1 MTIDIRSERQHLLAQ
16 FTQSVDPKYQA
27 AMAGTVA
34 PTGSRV
40 YGVRV
45 PRLREI
51 ARGWWRDHKDISRED
66 LLALVEALWAGGS
79 REERQLVIFLLERFK
94 RWIPTLTW
102 ADFDRW
108 RHDLDN
114 WETTDGMA
122 QWVFGR
128 WLLANPDARL
138 HHLRNL
144 IADEDV
150 WSRRLA
156 LIATVWLNR
165 GRKDLSFPDLTLE
178 LVDQVKDERHPMITK
193 AVSWALRGLI
203 KKHPQ
208 RVAAYLGANRE
219 MLAPHAV
226 REVDNKLR
234 TGPKSGKALR
244 HQDDVAEAITGVH

>member
-1 MTIDIRSERQHLLAQ
+1 MDNTQTEHQHLLAEITQ
-16 FTQSVDPKYQA
+16 FVDPKYQA

-34 PTGSRV
+34 PTGGRV

-51 ARGWWRDHKDISRED
+51 ARDWWREHKDIARED

-94 RWIPTLTW
+94 RWIPALTW
-102 ADFDRW
+102 AHFDRW
-108 RHDLDN
+108 RRDLDN

-128 WLLANPDARL
+128 WLLADPDARL
-138 HHLRNL
+138 HHLRDL

-156 LIATVWLNR
+156 LVATVWLNR
-165 GRKDLSFPDLTLE
+165 GRKDLGFPDLTLE
-178 LVDQVKDERHPMITK
+178 LVDQVKEERHQMITK
-193 AVSWALRGLI
+193 AISWALRGMI
-203 KKHPQ
+203 KKYPQ
-208 RVAAYLGANRE
+208 RVAAYLAENRT
-219 MLAPHAV
+219 LLPAHAV

-234 TGPKSGKALR
+234 TGLKSGK
-244 HQDDVAEAITGVH
+244 G

>member
-1 MTIDIRSERQHLLAQ
+1 MSDIPTEHQRFLNQIAQ
-16 FTQSVDPKYQA
+16 FVDPKYQA

-34 PTGSRV
+34 PTGARV

-51 ARGWWRDHKDISRED
+51 ARNWWRAHRKIARDD
-66 LLALVEALWAGGS
+66 LLAIVEALWAGGS
-79 REERQLVIFLLERFK
+79 REERQLAIFLLERYK
-94 RWIPTLTW
+94 RWIPDLTW
-102 ADFDRW
+102 THFDRW
-108 RHDLDN
+108 RRDLDN

-128 WLLANPDARL
+128 WLLADPAARL
-138 HHLRNL
+138 HHLHDL
-144 IADEDV
+144 IADADV

-156 LIATVWLNR
+156 LVATVWLNR

-178 LVDQVKDERHPMITK
+178 LVDRVKDERQPMITK

-203 KKHPQ
+203 PKHPKQ
-208 RVAAYLGANRE
+208 VAAYLDANRE
-219 MLAPHAV
+219 MLPAHAV

-234 TGPKSGKALR
+234 TGLKSG
-244 HQDDVAEAITGVH
+244 